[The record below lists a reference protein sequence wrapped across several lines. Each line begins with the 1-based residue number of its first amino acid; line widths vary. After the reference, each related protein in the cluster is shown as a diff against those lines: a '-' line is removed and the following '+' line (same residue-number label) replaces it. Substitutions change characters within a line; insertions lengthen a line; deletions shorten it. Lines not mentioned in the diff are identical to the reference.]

1 MRICSIQ
8 AFRKMRC
15 QSVVKQCIELVFF
28 AAVEEVFKMTEAYV
42 TRAGADHHC
51 SLFRMLPENGFF
63 AAEEAQTSR

>member
-28 AAVEEVFKMTEAYV
+28 AAVEEVFKMPEAQMAG
-42 TRAGADHHC
+42 AGADHHR
-51 SLFRMLPENGFF
+51 SLFRLLPENGFC
-63 AAEEAQTSR
+63 AAEETQTS